1 MTAKII
7 LSTDPGIDDA
17 MAIIFL
23 SKLNTLEAIWTTMG
37 NNTIE
42 NVTNNATKILELMN
56 KTEIPIIRG

>member
-1 MTAKII
+1 MCAKII

-23 SKLNTLEAIWTTMG
+23 SKLNVLEAIWTTMG

-42 NVTNNATKILELMN
+42 NCTNNTIKIVR
-56 KTEIPIIRG
+56 K